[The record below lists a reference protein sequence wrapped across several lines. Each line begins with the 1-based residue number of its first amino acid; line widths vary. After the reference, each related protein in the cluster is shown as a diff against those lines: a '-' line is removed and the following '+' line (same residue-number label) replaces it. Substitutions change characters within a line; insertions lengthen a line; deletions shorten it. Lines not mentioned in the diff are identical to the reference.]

1 MSLEA
6 KEAQREKSKVAMQ
19 TRRELETKEQI
30 ALAKDKHRE
39 KKRLKMRKTRQAE
52 TEEEA
57 NLRLEKQTLSKS
69 RKREGETEEETKWHT
84 ESDKLAKRRKRQ
96 AEKEH
101 CHSKTE
107 EPKDDME
114 DVIRRSK
121 KEALKFLHRTKDLK
135 NPHKHRA
142 IVCIICDRCI
152 IGTEAIRKL
161 TKAQISLHKKRLS
174 VDSYEEY
181 YETTLKPE
189 VTKQYQINI
198 DDFKGMLL
206 SPRSRKYLDGYA
218 TCSVCYSGM
227 QSHMAT
233 KKNPPKFSI
242 ANGFVIGS
250 FPQEIQFTN
259 KDGERVTRKIDYHEL
274 TDILKAMSAPVRPYG
289 AVFAFFG
296 GAQQSIRGNY
306 QYFEMDQNRLGG
318 VMNQLNE
325 ADFGEHIYCVLCGR
339 MTPNQKQIVRKR
351 SKVDTQ
357 LFIDVITW
365 FIQESGHPGY
375 NKISVPKDCPQPCFV
390 EDAETR
396 NNTDDPANVALEANY
411 EGGTFVFSSAQ
422 DPSEDTSV
430 YGSTDRFAIA
440 IMNRCAPTLLA
451 SGGTYANNVEM
462 NVENILPFAFPFGI
476 GGPKMKRRVQVSLE
490 SCIQV
495 YMRLSLHQFME
506 GPTILVMNHIYNRQ
520 MSFKSGVMTCR
531 SNVGGVTMGEKFSM
545 LSTENFEK
553 IDMENNTNNLDETTK
568 GFLKGVATTCR
579 SMGHTEEAAKFAR
592 RCMFAM
598 LDRYGL
604 NSLFLSTTPDDEC
617 SFRVRLYSKPQNWVS
632 SCIIQTKTLYS
643 KLELNDSMHYI
654 PNWN

>member
-1 MSLEA
+1 
-6 KEAQREKSKVAMQ
+6 
-19 TRRELETKEQI
+19 
-30 ALAKDKHRE
+30 
-39 KKRLKMRKTRQAE
+39 
-52 TEEEA
+52 
-57 NLRLEKQTLSKS
+57 
-69 RKREGETEEETKWHT
+69 
-84 ESDKLAKRRKRQ
+84 
-96 AEKEH
+96 
-101 CHSKTE
+101 
-107 EPKDDME
+107 
-114 DVIRRSK
+114 
-121 KEALKFLHRTKDLK
+121 
-135 NPHKHRA
+135 
-142 IVCIICDRCI
+142 
-152 IGTEAIRKL
+152 
-161 TKAQISLHKKRLS
+161 
-174 VDSYEEY
+174 
-181 YETTLKPE
+181 
-189 VTKQYQINI
+189 
-198 DDFKGMLL
+198 
-206 SPRSRKYLDGYA
+206 
-218 TCSVCYSGM
+218 
-227 QSHMAT
+227 
-233 KKNPPKFSI
+233 
-242 ANGFVIGS
+242 
-250 FPQEIQFTN
+250 
-259 KDGERVTRKIDYHEL
+259 
-274 TDILKAMSAPVRPYG
+274 MSAPVRPYG

-325 ADFGEHIYCVLCGR
+325 ADLGEHMYCVLCGR
-339 MTPNQKQIVRKR
+339 MIPNQKQIVRKR

-375 NKISVPKDCPQPCFV
+375 YKISVPKDCPQPLLV
-390 EDAETR
+390 EGPETR

-422 DPSEDTSV
+422 DPLEDTSV

-451 SGGTYANNVEM
+451 SGGIYANNVEM
-462 NVENILPFAFPFGI
+462 NVENILPFAFPFGM

-495 YMRLSLHQFME
+495 YMRLSLRQFME

-617 SFRVRLYSKPQNWVS
+617 SFRVRLYSKLQNWVS
-632 SCIIQTKTLYS
+632 SCIIKTKTLYS
-643 KLELNDSMHYI
+643 KLELNVNFCINFLFDALYSKLELYVDFGLI
-654 PNWN
+654 FLLNAYLLVFLPLYVSA